1 MTPKT
6 EKPLKLSRRA
16 AQAPGITLMTQ
27 AELEDH
33 WFRQLKRVKQMLPQL
48 KEGLKTTAAY
58 RDALYKIAEL
68 QAGEYMDVL
77 QNKDAWNGLS
87 FFLRRYLYE
96 RFTERNRNDPPA
108 SWSVEMGD
116 KTYDFSPV
124 RPGEPIPEDEAE
136 DYADLLY
143 QITLE
148 NRCFYVNKQDEV
160 DRSRGLVS
168 KQEYRNY
175 LAHKGISRRGLFVLS
190 MALKFDVDTMSEF
203 MNALGESPVYNF
215 RDAEECIYY
224 FCHRSQTFQSMEA
237 VRRLHRDYEENRA
250 TGTPD
255 FELPDLTCTISQ
267 GIDQIIQQDYPDE
280 EALRQAFLN
289 YLVALRPQFT
299 GFSRTARELFRR
311 ELMTSAVVGFS
322 YDDILDPEHWDE
334 DNDLLDRKKENKN
347 KTIKLGRDNL
357 GNQLFSMAVHGSKA
371 EADQPADLRWRDL
384 DERITRDL
392 LDGHRLRALLPRLEE
407 DTDKASRETVT
418 KKDLLLLRF
427 LKLVATVQFD
437 QLEAE
442 EHRDLIEEF
451 HASTDRVL
459 AQAGLPLIYLGNPFE
474 NMIFVALCSH
484 TPQALIPQI
493 FELAPRKPG
502 AKTKYNPRKP
512 KKKSESTPA
521 QQDETP
527 G

>member
-1 MTPKT
+1 MGQKSGSSPKM
-6 EKPLKLSRRA
+6 SRRA
-16 AQAPGITLMTQ
+16 AKAPGITLMTQ
-27 AELEDH
+27 AELEDR
-33 WFRQLKRVKQMLPQL
+33 WFAQLKRVKQMLPQL
-48 KEGLKTTAAY
+48 KKGLKNPTAY
-58 RDALYKIAEL
+58 RDALYKIAEM
-68 QAGEYMDVL
+68 QSEEYMGVL

-87 FFLRRYLYE
+87 FCLRRYLYE
-96 RFTERNRNDPPA
+96 RFTGRNRNDPPT

-116 KTYDFSPV
+116 KVYDFSPV

-143 QITLE
+143 RITLE
-148 NRCFYVNKQDEV
+148 NRCFRIEKTGMV
-160 DRSRGLVS
+160 DRSEGAIT

-175 LAHKGISRRGLFVLS
+175 LAHKGISRGGLFVLS

-224 FCHRSQTFQSMEA
+224 FCHRSTAFHSMEA
-237 VRRLHRDYEENRA
+237 KNSLLQDYVRLEKKEN
-250 TGTPD
+250 TE
-255 FELPDLTCTISQ
+255 FEIPDLTSGIPQ
-267 GIDQIIQQDYPDE
+267 GIDGILEKDYPDE
-280 EALRQAFLN
+280 QALRKAFLQ
-289 YLVALRPQFT
+289 YMVALRPQFT

-311 ELMTSAVVGFS
+311 ELTEPAVADFS
-322 YDDILDPEHWDE
+322 YDDILEPDHWDE
-334 DNDLLDRKKENKN
+334 ENDLLDRKKENKN

-357 GNQLFSMAVHGSKA
+357 GNQLFSMAVHGTK
-371 EADQPADLRWRDL
+371 EEQDQPLQLRWRDL
-384 DERITRDL
+384 DPRISQDL
-392 LDGHRLRALLPRLEE
+392 LDGNRLRALLPTLEANAE
-407 DTDKASRETVT
+407 KGSRKTVT

-437 QLEAE
+437 QLKEK

-474 NMIFVALCSH
+474 NMLFVALCSH
-484 TPQALIPQI
+484 TPQAFIPRI

-502 AKTKYNPRKP
+502 AKTGYKQKTER
-512 KKKSESTPA
+512 
-521 QQDETP
+521 
-527 G
+527 